1 MKMNYKDK
9 VKIMLNQGLI
19 KKQKV
24 DFSHIEA
31 LLLRAHKDIVA
42 AKANLE
48 IDEEVTYNYAYLAM
62 LRCARS
68 IVFMNGYRSVD
79 GQQHKTIIEL
89 SGEILGEEFKSI
101 VKKFD
106 HMRRKRNQF
115 TYDPFLPVSKIEAEN
130 ALKTAKEFVTIVLKL
145 VQKENPQ
152 LRFNIND

>member
-1 MKMNYKDK
+1 MDYKDTI
-9 VKIMLNQGLI
+9 KIMLNQGFI

-24 DFSHIEA
+24 DFSQIEA

-48 IDEEVTYNYAYLAM
+48 IDEEVTYNYSYLAM
-62 LRCARS
+62 LRCGRS
-68 IVFMNGYRSVD
+68 IVFMKGYRSVD

-106 HMRRKRNQF
+106 RMRRKRNQF

-130 ALKTAKEFVTIVLKL
+130 ALKTAEEFVKIVLKII
-145 VQKENPQ
+145 QKENPQ
-152 LRFNIND
+152 LRFSFNN

>member
-1 MKMNYKDK
+1 MDYKDTI
-9 VKIMLNQGLI
+9 KIMLNQGFI

-24 DFSHIEA
+24 DFSQIEA

-48 IDEEVTYNYAYLAM
+48 IDEEVTYNYSYLAM
-62 LRCARS
+62 LRCGRS
-68 IVFMNGYRSVD
+68 IVFMKGYRSVD

-115 TYDPFLPVSKIEAEN
+115 TYDPFIPVSKIEAEN
-130 ALKTAKEFVTIVLKL
+130 ALKTAEQFVKIVLKI

-152 LRFNIND
+152 LRFSFKD

>member
-1 MKMNYKDK
+1 MKMDYKDT
-9 VKIMLNQGLI
+9 VKIMLNQGFI

-68 IVFMNGYRSVD
+68 IVFMKGYRSVD

-89 SGEILGEEFKSI
+89 SGEILGEEFKSV

-130 ALKTAKEFVTIVLKL
+130 ALKTAEEFVTIVLKL

-152 LRFNIND
+152 LRLSFND

>member
-1 MKMNYKDK
+1 MKMDYKDT

-24 DFSHIEA
+24 DFSQIKA
-31 LLLRAHKDIVA
+31 LLLRAQKNIVA
-42 AKANLE
+42 AKANLK

-62 LRCARS
+62 LRCGRS
-68 IVFMNGYRSVD
+68 MVFMKGYRSVD

-106 HMRRKRNQF
+106 RMRRKRNQF

-130 ALKTAKEFVTIVLKL
+130 ALKTAEEFVKIVLKL

-152 LRFNIND
+152 LRFSFRD

>member
-1 MKMNYKDK
+1 MDYKNT

-62 LRCARS
+62 LRCGRS
-68 IVFMNGYRSVD
+68 IVFMKGYRSVN

-130 ALKTAKEFVTIVLKL
+130 ALKTAEEFVTIVLKI

-152 LRFNIND
+152 LRLSFND

>member
-1 MKMNYKDK
+1 MDYKDT

-19 KKQKV
+19 KRQKV

-31 LLLRAHKDIVA
+31 LLLRAQKDIVA

-62 LRCARS
+62 LRCGRS
-68 IVFMNGYRSVD
+68 IVFMKGYRSVD

-89 SGEILGEEFKSI
+89 SGEILGKEFKNI
-101 VKKFD
+101 IKKFD
-106 HMRRKRNQF
+106 HMRRKRNKF
-115 TYDPFLPVSKIEAEN
+115 TYDPFIPVSKIEAEN
-130 ALKTAKEFVTIVLKL
+130 ALKTAEEFVKIVVEL

-152 LRFNIND
+152 LRLGFNK

>member
-1 MKMNYKDK
+1 MDYKDT

-31 LLLRAHKDIVA
+31 LLLRAQKDIVT
-42 AKANLE
+42 AKANLK

-62 LRCARS
+62 LRCGRS
-68 IVFMNGYRSVD
+68 IVFMKGYRSVD

-89 SGEILGEEFKSI
+89 SGEILEEEFKSI

-106 HMRRKRNQF
+106 RMRRKRNQF
-115 TYDPFLPVSKIEAEN
+115 TYDPFIPVSKIEAKN
-130 ALKTAKEFVTIVLKL
+130 ALMTAENFVKIVLGL
-145 VQKENPQ
+145 VRKENPQ
-152 LRFNIND
+152 LRLGLNK

>member
-1 MKMNYKDK
+1 MDYKDT

-24 DFSHIEA
+24 DFSQIEA

-68 IVFMNGYRSVD
+68 IVFMKGYRSVD

-89 SGEILGEEFKSI
+89 SGEILGEEFKSV

-130 ALKTAKEFVTIVLKL
+130 ALKTAEEFVTIVLKL

-152 LRFNIND
+152 LRLSFND

>member
-1 MKMNYKDK
+1 MKMVYEDT

-24 DFSHIEA
+24 DFSQIEA
-31 LLLRAHKDIVA
+31 LLLRSRKDIVA

-62 LRCARS
+62 LRCGRS
-68 IVFMNGYRSVD
+68 MVFMKGYRSVD
-79 GQQHKTIIEL
+79 GQQHKTVIEL
-89 SGEILGEEFKSI
+89 SGEILGEKFKNI
-101 VKKFD
+101 IKKFD

-130 ALKTAKEFVTIVLKL
+130 ALKTAEEFVTIVLKL

-152 LRFNIND
+152 LRLSFND